1 VSILKRWMAG
11 IAIAGACPLILV
23 IGAGYLG
30 FVHPAGDS
38 FAVFRAQFAVLLLAL
53 AALVWLSGIRKFA
66 ALSATFAL
74 FAGIPLLIAY
84 QQTGTTGGLTLYQKN
99 MLYINDDL
107 PGLAADIIATQPDF
121 ITLQEVSDAN
131 AALMD
136 DLLSTYPTQHFCSFS
151 RVGGAAVLSN
161 HTSVP
166 GSATCARG
174 MAAIQVET
182 GAGPVWLISIH
193 LHWPWP
199 YGQAAQVNELVPSIA
214 AFDGPKIIGGD
225 FNMVP
230 WSSHMRRF
238 VQASSAQFAQPVRGT
253 YTGFGPLMHLPID
266 HVLTPAGGSTTV
278 RPLLGADHLGLLVQF
293 DLP

>member
-1 VSILKRWMAG
+1 MKTSLSYGV
-11 IAIAGACPLILV
+11 IAGAFMLILV
-23 IGAGYLG
+23 IAFGYLG
-30 FVHPAGDS
+30 GLHPAGDS
-38 FAVFRAQFAVLLLAL
+38 FAVFRAQCAAVLLAL
-53 AALVWLSGIRKFA
+53 AACAITLGLRKLAAFGAVIALV
-66 ALSATFAL
+66 
-74 FAGIPLLIAY
+74 AGSPLLLAY
-84 QQTGTTGGLTLYQKN
+84 QQSGRPGNLTLYQKN

-136 DLLSTYPTQHFCSFS
+136 DLLAAYPTQHYCSFS
-151 RVGGAAVLSN
+151 RVGGAAVLS
-161 HTSVP
+161 HYAAVP

-199 YGQAAQVNELVPSIA
+199 YGQAAQVNELVPTIS

-238 VQASSAQFAQPVRGT
+238 ADAGAVQFARPVRGT
-253 YTGFGPLMHLPID
+253 LPRFGPLVTLPID
-266 HVLTPAGGSTTV
+266 HVLSPSGGTTTL
-278 RPLLGADHLGLLVQF
+278 RPLLGSDHLGLLVQF